1 MREIVLILEY
11 FRRTDTICYG
21 GNIVNTQKGS
31 KALIVIIIILL
42 LALVVALAAV
52 FILMGNRGSTPTP
65 TYPTWE
71 GLEIDPNAGDWNGQK
86 LPDKTDDAPA
96 AGIKIPGYPSITL
109 PKDQKTVNVALVN
122 PEGNPCY
129 FTFEIVLKETG
140 ESLYKSKLVPPG
152 KAITEITMSKAL
164 SAGQYNATIKI
175 STTSL
180 EDGSAM
186 NGANVET
193 VLIVK

>member
-1 MREIVLILEY
+1 MGKNDSQIVISKKALNLSLIVLLL
-11 FRRTDTICYG
+11 
-21 GNIVNTQKGS
+21 
-31 KALIVIIIILL
+31 LIVGVVT
-42 LALVVALAAV
+42 LALNWNHWFGDVPDGPSSSQTGDLD
-52 FILMGNRGSTPTP
+52 
-65 TYPTWE
+65 
-71 GLEIDPNAGDWNGQK
+71 IDPGADDWDGEK

-109 PKDQKTVNVALVN
+109 PKDQKTVNVALLN

-129 FTFEIVLKETG
+129 FTFEIVLKDTG

-164 SAGQYNATIKI
+164 SAGQYDATIKI
-175 STTSL
+175 TTTSVA
-180 EDGSAM
+180 DGSAM

>member
-1 MREIVLILEY
+1 M
-11 FRRTDTICYG
+11 
-21 GNIVNTQKGS
+21 S
-31 KALIVIIIILL
+31 KNDSKIVIEQRFLVMTLVITILL
-42 LALVVALAAV
+42 FIGVVIVALNWHTW
-52 FILMGNRGSTPTP
+52 FGNDVPTTPGTSQN
-65 TYPTWE
+65 
-71 GLEIDPNAGDWNGQK
+71 GNLDIDENAGDWNGEQ

-109 PKDQKTVNVALVN
+109 PKDQKTVNVALLN

-129 FTFEIVLKETG
+129 FTFELVLKDTG

-152 KAITEITMSKAL
+152 KAITEITMSRAL
-164 SAGQYNATIKI
+164 SAGEYNATIKI
-175 STTSL
+175 TTTSL

>member
-1 MREIVLILEY
+1 MSKNDAQIVISKKTLI
-11 FRRTDTICYG
+11 I
-21 GNIVNTQKGS
+21 
-31 KALIVIIIILL
+31 ALIVLL
-42 LALVVALAAV
+42 LLIAGAVTLALGWNTWFGSGAPQGSVV
-52 FILMGNRGSTPTP
+52 TPTG
-65 TYPTWE
+65 E
-71 GLEIDPNAGDWNGQK
+71 LEIDENAGDWNGQT

-96 AGIKIPGYPSITL
+96 VGIKIPGYPSITL
-109 PKDQKTVNVALVN
+109 PKDQKTVNVALLN

-140 ESLYKSKLVPPG
+140 ESLYQSKLVPPG
-152 KAITEITMSKAL
+152 KAITEITMARAL
-164 SAGQYNATIKI
+164 SAGQYEATIKI

>member
-1 MREIVLILEY
+1 MSKNDSQIVISKKTLI
-11 FRRTDTICYG
+11 I
-21 GNIVNTQKGS
+21 
-31 KALIVIIIILL
+31 ALIVLL
-42 LALVVALAAV
+42 LLMVGAMTVALNWNNQSGAV
-52 FILMGNRGSTPTP
+52 PAGPSSSQNGNPD
-65 TYPTWE
+65 
-71 GLEIDPNAGDWNGQK
+71 IDPGAGDWNGQQ
-86 LPDKTDDAPA
+86 LPDRTDDAPA

-109 PKDQKTVNVALVN
+109 PKDQKTVNVALLN

-129 FTFEIVLKETG
+129 FTFEIVLKDTG

-164 SAGQYNATIKI
+164 SVGEYNAIIKI
-175 STTSL
+175 TTTSVA
-180 EDGSAM
+180 DGSAM

>member
-1 MREIVLILEY
+1 MSKNDSQIVISKKTLIISLIVL
-11 FRRTDTICYG
+11 
-21 GNIVNTQKGS
+21 
-31 KALIVIIIILL
+31 LL
-42 LALVVALAAV
+42 LMVGVVTLALNWFGDVPDGPSSSQT
-52 FILMGNRGSTPTP
+52 GN
-65 TYPTWE
+65 
-71 GLEIDPNAGDWNGQK
+71 LDIDENAGDWNGEK

-109 PKDQKTVNVALVN
+109 PKDQKTVNVALLN

-129 FTFEIVLKETG
+129 FTFEIVLKDTG

-164 SAGQYNATIKI
+164 SAGQYEATIKI
-175 STTSL
+175 TTTSL

>member
-1 MREIVLILEY
+1 MSKNDSQIVISKKTLSLSLIVLLL
-11 FRRTDTICYG
+11 
-21 GNIVNTQKGS
+21 
-31 KALIVIIIILL
+31 LIVGAVTM
-42 LALVVALAAV
+42 ALNWNHWFGDV
-52 FILMGNRGSTPTP
+52 P
-65 TYPTWE
+65 E
-71 GLEIDPNAGDWNGQK
+71 GPSSSQTGDLDIDPGADDWDGQK

-109 PKDQKTVNVALVN
+109 PKDQKTVNVALLN

-129 FTFEIVLKETG
+129 FTFEIVLKDTG

-164 SAGQYNATIKI
+164 PAGEYDATIKI
-175 STTSL
+175 TTTSL

>member
-1 MREIVLILEY
+1 MSKNDSQIVISKNTLNLSLIVL
-11 FRRTDTICYG
+11 
-21 GNIVNTQKGS
+21 
-31 KALIVIIIILL
+31 LL
-42 LALVVALAAV
+42 LMIGVVTLALNWNNWLGDVPAGPSS
-52 FILMGNRGSTPTP
+52 FQNGN
-65 TYPTWE
+65 
-71 GLEIDPNAGDWNGQK
+71 LDIDENAGDWNGQA

-96 AGIKIPGYPSITL
+96 VGIKIPGYPSITL
-109 PKDQKTVNVALVN
+109 PKDQKTVNVALLN

-152 KAITEITMSKAL
+152 KAITEITMARAL
-164 SAGQYNATIKI
+164 SAGQYEATIKI